1 MMKTKILLFAMAC
14 AFTVQASAQSGSVK
28 YNDFVV
34 TNPSNIKQGVLANGF
49 RYYLCDNGVPG
60 NKLEM
65 RLIQK
70 SGTDEEGDIPGI
82 ALLLRRMLC
91 SENLT
96 VGTAG
101 VLKDKLDELNLQS
114 LPDFRAVNGLVPNV
128 AAYCSEIENR
138 CTEYNLFRL
147 NNERTYAASC
157 MGLLAQVAG
166 NARFSAAELERQ
178 KQLAINEI
186 TNSRYNLA
194 LSEANYF
201 KAAFVDG
208 CTLDEL
214 MNKQIASIRSITLQ
228 QLQSYYQRWYVPQNQ
243 CLYVF
248 GKAPANI
255 VDIIKQQFGS
265 RPSMPAPEPTPNQ
278 LSNQLV
284 LMIQQDVPACII
296 QFCFLKPRMAPSDT
310 KNLNDLRKAAAYNRL
325 GEVIGTAFNAHVVS
339 AFDDNHKLFNRP
351 VFTLTVVK
359 GLEPNADQQ
368 QFGDFAD
375 EVIQNLNDVMCNG
388 VQAHI
393 TQLPI
398 EKRKQLQQQELARVR
413 NYTVLDTHT
422 CIKNNF
428 VYGKPL
434 LKETMPYQYFK
445 HEVSD
450 QDIRNCCQELFS
462 NADLRVV
469 CVTPNGYP
477 DADIKAKLEAFLS
490 GK

>member
-1 MMKTKILLFAMAC
+1 MKTKLLLLTIAC
-14 AFTVQASAQSGSVK
+14 AFTIQVSAQSGDIK
-28 YNDFVV
+28 YEDFI
-34 TNPSNIKQGVLANGF
+34 TDSLNITPGILDNGF
-49 RYYLCDNGVPG
+49 RYYLCNNFFPDS
-60 NKLEM
+60 KLEM

-70 SGTDEEGDIPGI
+70 SGTGDDESTPGI
-82 ALLLRRMLC
+82 SLLLRRMLC
-91 SENLT
+91 SENLIA
-96 VGTAG
+96 GTCGA
-101 VLKDKLDELNLQS
+101 LKDKLDELQLQR
-114 LPDFRAVNGLVPNV
+114 LTQFRAVNGLIPDIS
-128 AAYCSEIENR
+128 AYCSEIDNG

-147 NNERTYAASC
+147 KNERAYAASC
-157 MGLLAQVAG
+157 VGLLAEIAG
-166 NARFSAAELERQ
+166 HARFSASELERQ
-178 KQLAINEI
+178 KEFLVNEI
-186 TNSRYNLA
+186 TNSRYDLA
-194 LSEANYF
+194 KTHANYQ
-201 KAAFVDG
+201 KATFVDG

-214 MNKQIASIRSITLQ
+214 LDKQINSIRSITLQ
-228 QLQSYYQRWYVPQNQ
+228 QLEAYYQRWYVPQNQ

-255 VDIIKQQFGS
+255 VDIIKQQFGN

-296 QFCFLKPRMAPSDT
+296 QFCFLKPRVAPSDT
-310 KNLNDLRKAAAYNRL
+310 KNLDDLRKAAAYNRL
-325 GEVIGTAFNAHVVS
+325 GEVIGTAFNARVVS

-375 EVIQNLNDVMCNG
+375 EVIQNLNDVMRNG

>member
-1 MMKTKILLFAMAC
+1 MKTKLLLLTIAC
-14 AFTVQASAQSGSVK
+14 AFTIQVSAQSGDIK
-28 YNDFVV
+28 YEDFI
-34 TNPSNIKQGVLANGF
+34 TDSLNITPGILDNGF
-49 RYYLCDNGVPG
+49 RYYLCNNFFPDS
-60 NKLEM
+60 KLEM

-70 SGTDEEGDIPGI
+70 SGTGDDESTPGI
-82 ALLLRRMLC
+82 SLLLRRMLC
-91 SENLT
+91 SENLIA
-96 VGTAG
+96 GTCGA
-101 VLKDKLDELNLQS
+101 LKDKLDELQLQR
-114 LPDFRAVNGLVPNV
+114 LTQFRAVNGFIPDIS
-128 AAYCSEIENR
+128 AYCSEIDNG

-147 NNERTYAASC
+147 KNERAYAASC
-157 MGLLAQVAG
+157 VGLLAEIAG
-166 NARFSAAELERQ
+166 HARFSASELERQ
-178 KQLAINEI
+178 KEFLVNEI
-186 TNSRYNLA
+186 TNSRYDLA
-194 LSEANYF
+194 KTHANYQ
-201 KAAFVDG
+201 KATFVDG

-214 MNKQIASIRSITLQ
+214 LDKQINSIRSITLQ
-228 QLQSYYQRWYVPQNQ
+228 QLEAYYQRWYVPQNQ

-255 VDIIKQQFGS
+255 VDIIKQQFGN

-296 QFCFLKPRMAPSDT
+296 QFCFMKPRVAPSDT
-310 KNLNDLRKAAAYNRL
+310 KNLDDLRKAAAYNRL
-325 GEVIGTAFNAHVVS
+325 GEVIGTAFNARVVS

-375 EVIQNLNDVMCNG
+375 EVIQNLNDVMRNG

-393 TQLPI
+393 TQLPN